1 MKDSYREKISEY
13 LERPDLDSQAR
24 HLCWIAALLSLNDGT
39 LLREAVVSG
48 LEDSVPPRDIRE
60 AILQSYLF
68 VGYPKVING
77 FFLLEELCKE
87 QGLDYPRDTGAIEDY
102 CLWEKWENRGE
113 LLCRKVYGDM
123 YDRLQKRIWDL
134 HPLLA
139 RWMIVEGYGKVLSRD
154 ALSGGM
160 REMLVIAILTSQ
172 GVWRQLHS
180 HLLGGLHLGVSPEK
194 LREVIDQLSPFLPE
208 MQVKR
213 ALNLYSGVINS
224 GDQ

>member
-13 LERPDLDSQAR
+13 LDRPDLGRPER
-24 HLCWIAALLSLNDGT
+24 HLCWIVALLSLNDGA
-39 LLREAVVSG
+39 LLREAIVYG
-48 LEDSVPPRDIRE
+48 LEEGVHPRDIRE

-87 QGLDYPRDTGAIEDY
+87 QNLDYPQDKVASEDY
-102 CLWEKWENRGE
+102 DLWETWEKRGE
-113 LLCRKVYGDM
+113 FLCRKVYGDM
-123 YDRLQKRIWDL
+123 YDRLQEKIMDL

-139 RWMIVEGYGKVLSRD
+139 RWMIVEGYGKVLSRED
-154 ALSGGM
+154 LTGAI

-180 HLLGGLHLGVSPEK
+180 HLLGGLNLGVSPVE
-194 LREVIDQLSPFLPE
+194 LREVIYQLSPILPE
-208 MQVKR
+208 IQIRR
-213 ALNLYSGVINS
+213 ALNLYSGVINP
-224 GDQ
+224 GE